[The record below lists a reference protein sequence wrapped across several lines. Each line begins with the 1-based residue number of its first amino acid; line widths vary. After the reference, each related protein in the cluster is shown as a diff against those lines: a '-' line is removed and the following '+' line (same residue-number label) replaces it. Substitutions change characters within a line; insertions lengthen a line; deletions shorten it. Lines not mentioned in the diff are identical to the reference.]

1 MVEVPAVA
9 LGLKPFLDR
18 VDFLSIGTNDLVQYI
33 FAASREDSHLEEY
46 CLAHHPVILGL
57 IRAVARRLRTPRTS
71 RFRFV
76 VKSLPIRRWR
86 LCSSGWAS
94 ARCPCTRPRSAPCG
108 RASGGMPI
116 RRSRDSRDKL
126 CVPQVP
132 HRSSPC
138 SRRRSL
144 NWNAND
150 CVREHG
156 GMNRVGA
163 IAKQELAREA
173 TKRLGRN
180 PHEAT
185 HQGRHGRVPRRGTR
199 SVRRE
204 ESARCRTSA
213 TELDRNGDGRVS
225 YDEFTAFMGPEPS
238 AVGPDLFERGR
249 DVFAR
254 IDADKSGTISR
265 DEWKKFDTA
274 PESGQD
280 FDALDTNH
288 DNEISPD
295 EWQHNLGSSGV
306 VMHLLKRL
314 DTNQDDSLSNDE
326 LQQSP
331 IAPMFSITF

>member
-1 MVEVPAVA
+1 
-9 LGLKPFLDR
+9 
-18 VDFLSIGTNDLVQYI
+18 
-33 FAASREDSHLEEY
+33 
-46 CLAHHPVILGL
+46 
-57 IRAVARRLRTPRTS
+57 
-71 RFRFV
+71 
-76 VKSLPIRRWR
+76 
-86 LCSSGWAS
+86 
-94 ARCPCTRPRSAPCG
+94 
-108 RASGGMPI
+108 
-116 RRSRDSRDKL
+116 
-126 CVPQVP
+126 
-132 HRSSPC
+132 
-138 SRRRSL
+138 
-144 NWNAND
+144 
-150 CVREHG
+150 
-156 GMNRVGA
+156 MNRVGA
-163 IAKQELAREA
+163 TAKQELAREA
-173 TKRLGRN
+173 TKRLRRISN
-180 PHEAT
+180 EET
-185 HQGRHGRVPRRGTR
+185 HQGTVVFLAAGLAACAARSPRAAV
-199 SVRRE
+199 SPPPN
-204 ESARCRTSA
+204 
-213 TELDRNGDGRVS
+213 LDRNGDGRVS

-306 VMHLLKRL
+306 VMHLFKHL